1 MSIQSISLEIK
12 DAVLPHMIS
21 LPSVPDGTKFGTVVL
36 LHPHKSAKYISTCY
50 YEIIS
55 SSIKEGWAFVAAFC
69 DQPDKLVS
77 LFTRIRSQEWS
88 NKIIIAIGTPSFNIL
103 RFLQTENRSKSLG
116 PDYIFLFHNVQER
129 WWHTTED
136 LNLPNL
142 SQSLKLLHTEMEKM
156 VENEL
161 GSTHEFLEWLRCLN
175 PAYHQISIRDLRY
188 LPSLYVMSGW
198 MNSRVDSV
206 IDLID
211 KSVMTIIGPWKKL
224 TGKSLNAALRDWLKF
239 TKKGDGVPKSQSRFG
254 SPGGIYVVP
263 TPCTRWY
270 EGYYGLDPPVNL
282 KETTVNQPATT
293 QRIMNI
299 IHQIETDKRQSPGRA
314 TYRWKKID
322 LPWGLVNGCVEVG
335 LQTDLAAIRKNMQ
348 DCKSGWEGIIQL
360 EGRVGVWGRP
370 RLRMRIGTPSSNTRT
385 LAIHKMIDQGSSTPP
400 QSSRPLSRTPPPTS
414 RRLSILA
421 PLHVSSPMSQ
431 SPSLET
437 LALKVLGPEPL
448 HPMPKL
454 DRSINSNLNNFVPT
468 TSTSTDSVCLCAQ
481 LYTNKGELLSYGFA
495 NIDHHIVEIDMKPFF
510 LPPISGL
517 TRETTQESR
526 TTNANPKLQ
535 AQKTVIDPDLHGL
548 HLFLSQSWLPTVYQ
562 SMTQN
567 VLHLREMVLELP
579 LVVKDQCK
587 VSNILLPEEDL
598 KVMPSRPS
606 VLYTK
611 DKLNIDVI
619 TYESHPP
626 ESKIPRLGTLNAS
639 FGNRGD
645 FAIKIT
651 DQYYESRL
659 VSTIQREI
667 RPNGNEFKQST
678 DSMISTSLEYVSTPT
693 STTSLQHVSTPISIT
708 SATATPLSTTSF
720 TVTPLST
727 TSSTATPLSSS
738 SLSPFI
744 LGGSPPVSPTVALTF
759 STTTD
764 GQISTLLL
772 PSTKSMQFRP

>member
-1 MSIQSISLEIK
+1 MSIQSINVEIK

-21 LPSVPDGTKFGTVVL
+21 LPSVPDGTKIGTVVL
-36 LHPHKSAKYISTCY
+36 LHPHKSAKYISTYY

-103 RFLQTENRSKSLG
+103 RFLQTENLSKSLG
-116 PDYIFLFHNVQER
+116 PDYIFLFHNVPER

-142 SQSLKLLHTEMEKM
+142 TQSLKVLHTQMERV
-156 VENEL
+156 VEDEL

-175 PAYHQISIRDLRY
+175 PAYHQISVQDLRY
-188 LPSLYVMSGW
+188 LPPLYVMSGW

-211 KSVMTIIGPWKKL
+211 KSVMTIIGPWKML

-239 TKKGDGVPKSQSRFG
+239 TMKGNSLPKSQSRFG

-282 KETTVNQPATT
+282 KETTVNQPPTT
-293 QRIMNI
+293 QHIMNI
-299 IHQIETDKRQSPGRA
+299 IHQIEADKRQSPGRA

-335 LQTDLAAIRKNMQ
+335 LQADLAAIRENMQ
-348 DCKSGWEGIIQL
+348 SYKSGWEGIIQL

-385 LAIHKMIDQGSSTPP
+385 LGVRKMIDQGSSTPP
-400 QSSRPLSRTPPPTS
+400 QSSRPVSRTPPPTS
-414 RRLSILA
+414 RRLSIIA
-421 PLHVSSPMSQ
+421 PLHIS

-437 LALKVLGPEPL
+437 LAVRVLGPEPL
-448 HPMPKL
+448 DVIPKL
-454 DRSINSNLNNFVPT
+454 DQPTNNTVLT
-468 TSTSTDSVCLCAQ
+468 TPISTDIVCLCAQ

-495 NIDHHIVEIDMKPFF
+495 NIYHNIVEIDMKPFF
-510 LPPISGL
+510 LPPVSGL
-517 TRETTQESR
+517 TRETTHESR
-526 TTNANPKLQ
+526 TSNSNQKLR
-535 AQKTVIDPDLHGL
+535 AQKTLIDPDLHGL
-548 HLFLSQSWLPTVYQ
+548 HLFLSQSWLPSVYPGV
-562 SMTQN
+562 SQN
-567 VLHLREMVLELP
+567 ILHLREMVLELP

-598 KVMPSRPS
+598 KVMPSQPS
-606 VLYTK
+606 ILYTN

-619 TYESHPP
+619 TYESQPP
-626 ESKIPRLGTLNAS
+626 WSKSNKLGTIKAS
-639 FGNRGD
+639 FGNHGD
-645 FAIKIT
+645 FTIKIT
-651 DQYYESRL
+651 DQRNECTL
-659 VSTIQREI
+659 VTTVQREAGQ
-667 RPNGNEFKQST
+667 NVNEFKQST
-678 DSMISTSLEYVSTPT
+678 DSLVSTSLQYISTP
-693 STTSLQHVSTPISIT
+693 Q
-708 SATATPLSTTSF
+708 
-720 TVTPLST
+720 ST
-727 TSSTATPLSSS
+727 TSSTATPLSTTSS
-738 SLSPFI
+738 TTTPSSGSALSP
-744 LGGSPPVSPTVALTF
+744 LTLDGSPPVSPIVSVTL
-759 STTTD
+759 STPKD
-764 GQISTLLL
+764 GSISSILL
-772 PSTKSMQFRP
+772 PGRPRQHHCTSTHERVW

>member
-1 MSIQSISLEIK
+1 MSIQPINVEIE

-21 LPSVPDGTKFGTVVL
+21 LPPISDGIKVGAVVL
-36 LHPHKSAKYISTCY
+36 LHPHKSAKYISTYY

-55 SSIKEGWAFVAAFC
+55 SSIKEGWAFVSAFC
-69 DQPDKLVS
+69 DQPDKLIS
-77 LFTRIRSQEWS
+77 LFTRVRSQEWS
-88 NKIIIAIGTPSFNIL
+88 NKVIIAIGTPSFNIL
-103 RFLQTENRSKSLG
+103 RFLQRENRSKSLG

-142 SQSLKLLHTEMEKM
+142 SQSFKVLHTEMEKV
-156 VENEL
+156 VESEL

-175 PAYHQISIRDLRY
+175 PAYHQISIQDVRY
-188 LPSLYVMSGW
+188 LPPLYVMSGW

-239 TKKGDGVPKSQSRFG
+239 TKKGEGVPKSQSRFG

-270 EGYYGLDPPVNL
+270 EGYYGLDSPVNL
-282 KETTVNQPATT
+282 KETTVNPPART
-293 QRIMNI
+293 QRIMSI

-335 LQTDLAAIRKNMQ
+335 LQADLAAIRENMESY
-348 DCKSGWEGIIQL
+348 KSGWEGIIQL

-370 RLRMRIGTPSSNTRT
+370 RLRMRVGTPSSNTRT
-385 LAIHKMIDQGSSTPP
+385 LAIRKMIDQGSSTPP

-421 PLHVSSPMSQ
+421 PLHISSPVSQ

-437 LALKVLGPEPL
+437 LALRVLGPEPL
-448 HPMPKL
+448 HPIPKL
-454 DRSINSNLNNFVPT
+454 DRSTNSNLNNSPPT
-468 TSTSTDSVCLCAQ
+468 PSSLDIVCLCAQ

-495 NIDHHIVEIDMKPFF
+495 NIDHNIVEIDMKPFF

-517 TRETTQESR
+517 TRETTPESR

-548 HLFLSQSWLPTVYQ
+548 HLFLSQSWLPSVYPGINR
-562 SMTQN
+562 N

-598 KVMPSRPS
+598 KVMPSRP
-606 VLYTK
+606 LIYCTNGR
-611 DKLNIDVI
+611 LNMDIT

-626 ESKIPRLGTLNAS
+626 ESKVSKLGTINAS
-639 FGNRGD
+639 FGKDGD
-645 FAIKIT
+645 FAIRIT
-651 DQYYESRL
+651 DQHNESTL
-659 VSTIQREI
+659 VSTIQREF
-667 RPNGNEFKQST
+667 GNEFKQPT
-678 DSMISTSLEYVSTPT
+678 DSLVSTSLQYISTPT
-693 STTSLQHVSTPISIT
+693 S
-708 SATATPLSTTSF
+708 A
-720 TVTPLST
+720 
-727 TSSTATPLSSS
+727 TSSTATPPSTSSFTATPS
-738 SLSPFI
+738 SITSSTATPSSGSTLSPFT
-744 LGGSPPVSPTVALTF
+744 LGGSPPVSPTVSVTLSA
-759 STTTD
+759 STD
-764 GQISTLLL
+764 GSISSMLL
-772 PSTKSMQFRP
+772 PGRLPSVVLPSSRSAQFHT